1 MYTHARQFPHLAG
14 MSDPDIRELARRAM
28 SRRPNLIRIW
38 RIRTVVVLIAMAA
51 GAVAM
56 KWAGMRLGT
65 ALMVAGGTAT
75 AALVAWNAVWLNTIL
90 FRVTN
95 EEREGQIAP

>member
-1 MYTHARQFPHLAG
+1 
-14 MSDPDIRELARRAM
+14 
-28 SRRPNLIRIW
+28 
-38 RIRTVVVLIAMAA
+38 MAA

-75 AALVAWNAVWLNTIL
+75 VALVAWNVVWLNTIL
-90 FRVTN
+90 FRVTK